1 MIRKITAATRGARST
16 ILTLD
21 CGHERAIGAHTMPDG
36 EVITHVSRML
46 GREYDCREAMCL
58 ARSA

>member
-1 MIRKITAATRGARST
+1 MIRKITAADRGPRST
-16 ILTLD
+16 FLKLD
-21 CGHERAIGAHTMPDG
+21 CGHERSIGAHTMPDG